1 ILAAAGDMLN
11 SLALIL
17 MQKFLDLTLVVGGFV
32 QRYPNLSA
40 WARQRP
46 RIKSRVFPGNVEK
59 ADLPEIEEVLIEAIP
74 AVHGAAKNIVGQ
86 VIDIKQ
92 TATGRGRIALAR
104 PIEFA
109 VVGRTLGAKSVD
121 EIDQAA
127 ADPEDCRSI
136 NRRGAILAIIGLSA
150 AF

>member
-1 ILAAAGDMLN
+1 MARKPRRDSLIICIRRWPHEGEAVRAQPFDGGINILAAAGDMLN

-32 QRYPNLSA
+32 QRYPDLSA

-92 TATGRGRIALAR
+92 
-104 PIEFA
+104 
-109 VVGRTLGAKSVD
+109 
-121 EIDQAA
+121 
-127 ADPEDCRSI
+127 
-136 NRRGAILAIIGLSA
+136 
-150 AF
+150 